1 MARSR
6 GRVLRG
12 LLLARNHERRPLEPL
27 LAEELRVGVL
37 RHGTPDLF
45 VREGVHPVPIR
56 ARFPGFEATD
66 GLLKRHSDDTVFAHF
81 DWRVA
86 EEMIRVVPERRV

>member
-1 MARSR
+1 M
-6 GRVLRG
+6 LRG

-27 LAEELRVGVL
+27 FVKELRIGII
-37 RHGTPDLF
+37 RHGLLNLF
-45 VREGVHPVPIR
+45 VREGVHPIPIR

-66 GLLKRHSDDTVFAHF
+66 GLFKRHSDDTVFAHF